1 MLEDLLTLLFKQR
14 PLVFQ
19 RGDVVFETP
28 WSLVLALAA
37 MGVLVVWA
45 AHRRISGMPGR
56 DRVALVGL
64 RLAALAVLVF
74 ALSRPT
80 LVVPTVV
87 PRQNTVGV
95 LIDQSRSMRVSDVD
109 GDTRGSWVLRT
120 LGAEG
125 ADLLTRLA
133 GEFKVRLY
141 GFSSSVVRIEPGQT
155 PSFDGNATD
164 LGAALDRVRREL
176 STGPLAGI
184 VVLTDGAD
192 NGAAGV
198 DDAQLQLRAAAVPV
212 YAVGV
217 GRERFTRDIEVARI
231 ELPRAALRGATVVAN
246 VLLSQRGHGGRTVR
260 LLVEDAGR
268 LVASDTVRL
277 SSDGD
282 ATVARIAVP
291 LREGGP
297 RALRFHV
304 PAEPGE
310 EIAENNARTAMIEVR
325 DDRAK
330 ILYFEG
336 EPRFEVKFLR
346 RAVADD
352 PNLQVVVLLRTAEGK
367 YLRLDVDDADE
378 LAAGFPR
385 TREELF
391 AYKGVILGSVEASF
405 FTHDQLRML
414 AEFVGQRGGGL
425 LVLGGR
431 RAMAEGGYTGTPLA
445 DALPVAL
452 EPAADAEFFREIRIQ
467 PTPAGRT
474 HPALQLSGTLEQS
487 AERWEELPPLST
499 VNRVGAVKPGASTLL
514 RGMSDVG
521 DEVPVLVHQRY
532 GAGRAVVFP
541 VQDTWIWQMHGD
553 VPVEDLTHETLWRQ
567 LLRWLVSEVP
577 DRVSV
582 AMDGERVDVGGRAR
596 LVATVYDSAFLGLN
610 NAAVTARIVAPSG
623 AEREELLEWDVSKD
637 GEYRLDL
644 PVEEPGTH
652 EVRVDARAG
661 DRVLGSAVTHFGA
674 GDETAEFFGAEMR
687 RETLENLARETG
699 GRFYDTDA
707 VASLPDDIRYTERG
721 NTVLE
726 RHDLWDMPIVLLLL
740 LGLLAT
746 EWNYRRARGLA

>member
-1 MLEDLLTLLFKQR
+1 MLENLLTVLFKQR

-28 WSLVLALAA
+28 GSLVLALAA
-37 MGVLVVWA
+37 LGLAVVWVA
-45 AHRRISGMPGR
+45 YRPISHLPGR
-56 DRVALVGL
+56 DRAALVGL
-64 RLAALAVLVF
+64 RVAAIAVVVF

-87 PRQNTVGV
+87 PQQNTVGV
-95 LIDQSRSMRVSDVD
+95 LIDDSRSMRVADAG
-109 GDTRGSWVLRT
+109 GDTRGRWVLHA
-120 LGAEG
+120 LSAEG
-125 ADLLTRLA
+125 ADVLARLA
-133 GEFKVRLY
+133 AEFKVRLY
-141 GFSSSVVRIEPGQT
+141 RFSGGVERIEPGQV
-155 PSFDGNATD
+155 PSFDGHTTD

-176 STGPLAGI
+176 SGGPLAGM

-192 NGAAGV
+192 NGAGGV
-198 DDAQLQLRAAAVPV
+198 EDALLQLRAAALPV

-217 GRERFTRDIEVARI
+217 GRERFTRDIEVARV
-231 ELPRAALRGATVVAN
+231 ELPRQALRGSTVVAN

-260 LLVEDAGR
+260 LLAEDGGR

-277 SSDGD
+277 SSDGE

-297 RALRFHV
+297 RSLRFYV
-304 PAEPGE
+304 PPEPGE
-310 EIAENNARTAMIEVR
+310 EIAENNARTAMLEVR

-391 AYKGVILGSVEASF
+391 AYRGVILGSVEASF
-405 FTHDQLRML
+405 FTHNQLRML

-425 LVLGGR
+425 LALGGR
-431 RAMAEGGYTGTPLA
+431 RAMAEGGYAGTPLA
-445 DALPVAL
+445 DALPVVL
-452 EPAADAEFFREIRIQ
+452 EPPADAEQFREVRVQ

-474 HPALQLSGTLEQS
+474 HPALQLTGTLAQS
-487 AERWEELPPLST
+487 AERWAGLPALST
-499 VNRVGAVKPGASTLL
+499 VNRVGSLKPGASALL
-514 RGMSDVG
+514 RGRSEEG

-553 VPVEDLTHETLWRQ
+553 VPVDDLTHETLWRQ

-582 AMDGERVDVGGRAR
+582 ALGGERVDVGGRVR

-610 NAAVTARIVAPSG
+610 NATVTARVVSPSG
-623 AEREELLEWDVSKD
+623 TEREAPLEWDVSKD
-637 GEYRLDL
+637 GEYRIDL
-644 PVEEPGTH
+644 SVEEPGAH
-652 EVRVDARAG
+652 EVRVDALAG
-661 DRVLGSAVTHFGA
+661 DRALGSAVAHFVA

-687 RETLENLARETG
+687 RDALARLARETG
-699 GRFYDTDA
+699 GRFYDPDA

-746 EWNYRRARGLA
+746 EWSYRRARGLA